1 VPRNLPSVTVLL
13 VERDGPP
20 SPHQLAAWQES
31 VDAYDGAGSVH
42 RVWAGAGNAPAGID
56 LGSLGAAS
64 DVLGLAD
71 ADVVVVGEAVAT
83 PGPHVL
89 ERLVAD
95 LEGADPG
102 TVVDARVLPVEL
114 TRVDD
119 RDRGYHL
126 DDGADPSA
134 DVLDEVRY
142 FDPNATD
149 EHDDDEDDDSEIGS
163 ESGSDGGRTE
173 HGTPVADGVSA
184 EELTAQDSAVVH
196 PRVTAACCAL
206 RAGDLGPLE
215 AALLAEPGDRSGAA
229 LLKAASDRGVGVA
242 TARTASVALP
252 VRLDWDARVAGL
264 VPQRPDRPVS
274 WPEVTHPGLLA
285 ASSVGTV
292 ASQLGLGPVE
302 QVVTTQPPGG
312 PFLTIVTRTQG
323 KRLHCLEDMFTCLAG
338 QTDRDF
344 EVLVVAHRIDEA
356 DLTPVSD
363 LVDSLPAWLRDV
375 VRIVRV
381 ERPGR
386 AAPLNE
392 GFAAAR
398 GRYIVA
404 LDDDDTVLSH
414 YVETFKSRAAT
425 NDGQLL
431 RVVAVRQDIAPVGDL
446 DTLCPVSVD
455 DPFREWPMDFALVA
469 HLTANYS
476 PFMSVAFPR
485 GAFHDLGLRF
495 DETLDTT
502 EDWDFIV
509 RCAALLGVSSIREIT
524 CVYRWWVHTGSSR
537 EVHSKA
543 EWDEARL
550 RVQRRFEESVLLLQ
564 PGETVRLVHSLESTR
579 RAADKSHRMAREFA
593 TTLHETNLQMIET
606 SNTLRA
612 VTRKRDVA
620 EGRVEKLRGELKEA
634 RQRVKRQRQRLERL
648 EERLEADQRARSAR
662 WWSRLRG

>member
-20 SPHQLAAWQES
+20 SPRQHAAWQEC
-31 VDAYDGAGSVH
+31 VDTYAGAGSVH
-42 RVWAGAGNAPAGID
+42 RVWAGTGTAPAGVD
-56 LGSLGAAS
+56 LGSLGAAP
-64 DVLGLAD
+64 DVLGLA
-71 ADVVVVGEAVAT
+71 ATDVVVVVEAVAT
-83 PGPHVL
+83 PSAHVL

-95 LEGADPG
+95 VEGSDAG

-119 RDRGYHL
+119 RHRGYHL
-126 DDGADPSA
+126 DDGADATA
-134 DVLDEVRY
+134 DVLDEVRHV
-142 FDPNATD
+142 DPTATD
-149 EHDDDEDDDSEIGS
+149 EHDADDSGADE
-163 ESGSDGGRTE
+163 ERAQRE
-173 HGTPVADGVSA
+173 TPIADGVSA
-184 EELTAQDSAVVH
+184 DELMAQDSAVVR

-206 RAGDLGPLE
+206 RAGDLGALE
-215 AALLAEPGDRSGAA
+215 PALLAEPDHRSGAT
-229 LLKAASDRGVGVA
+229 LLKAASDRGIAVT

-252 VRLDWDARVAGL
+252 VRLDWDARVSGL
-264 VPQRPDRPVS
+264 VPQRPERTVS
-274 WPEVTHPGLLA
+274 WPEVTHPGMLP

-292 ASQLGLGPVE
+292 VSQLGLGPVE
-302 QVVTTQPPGG
+302 RVAPPQSAGG

-323 KRLHCLEDMFTCLAG
+323 KRLHCLEDMFTCLAA

-344 EVLVVAHRIDEA
+344 EVLVMAHRIDEA
-356 DLTPVSD
+356 EATPVRE
-363 LVDSLPAWLRDV
+363 LVDALPAWLRDA
-375 VRIVRV
+375 VRLVHV

-404 LDDDDTVLSH
+404 LDDDDTVLAH

-425 NDGQLL
+425 HDGQLL

-564 PGETVRLVHSLESTR
+564 PGETVRLVHTLERTR

-612 VTRKRDVA
+612 VTRKRDAA

-634 RQRVKRQRQRLERL
+634 RQRVRQQRQRLERL
-648 EERLEADQRARSAR
+648 EERLEAEQRARSAR

>member
-20 SPHQLAAWQES
+20 SPRQHAAWQES
-31 VDAYDGAGSVH
+31 VDAYGGAGRVH
-42 RVWAGAGNAPAGID
+42 RVWAGTGSAPAGID
-56 LGSLGAAS
+56 LGSLGAAA

-71 ADVVVVGEAVAT
+71 ADVVVVTEAVAT

-126 DDGADPSA
+126 DDGADASA
-134 DVLDEVRY
+134 EVLDEVRY
-142 FDPNATD
+142 ADPNATD
-149 EHDDDEDDDSEIGS
+149 EHDGDEDP
-163 ESGSDGGRTE
+163 ESGPGDDATE
-173 HGTPVADGVSA
+173 RGTERGTPVADGVSDD
-184 EELTAQDSAVVH
+184 ELTAQDDAVVH

-206 RAGDLGPLE
+206 RAADLGPLE
-215 AALLAEPGDRSGAA
+215 PVLLAEPDDRSGAA
-229 LLKAASDRGVGVA
+229 LLTAASNRGIGVA
-242 TARTASVALP
+242 TARTAAVALP

-285 ASSVGTV
+285 ASSVGTL
-292 ASQLGLGPVE
+292 ASQLGLAPVE
-302 QVVTTQPPGG
+302 EVVTTQPPGG

-323 KRLHCLEDMFTCLAG
+323 KRLHCLEDMFTCLAA

-344 EVLVVAHRIDEA
+344 EVLVMAHRIDEA
-356 DLTPVSD
+356 EATPVRE
-363 LVDSLPAWLRDV
+363 LVDSLPAWLRDA

-414 YVETFKSRAAT
+414 YVATFKARAAT
-425 NDGQLL
+425 HDGQLL

-446 DTLCPVSVD
+446 DTLFPVSVD

-485 GAFHDLGLRF
+485 GSFHDLGLRF

-564 PGETVRLVHSLESTR
+564 PGETVRLVHSLERTR
-579 RAADKSHRMAREFA
+579 RAADKSHRMARDFA

-612 VTRKRDVA
+612 VTRKRDAA
-620 EGRVEKLRGELKEA
+620 EARVEKLRGELKEA
-634 RQRVKRQRQRLERL
+634 RQRVRRQRQRLERL
-648 EERLEADQRARSAR
+648 EERLEADQRARSDR